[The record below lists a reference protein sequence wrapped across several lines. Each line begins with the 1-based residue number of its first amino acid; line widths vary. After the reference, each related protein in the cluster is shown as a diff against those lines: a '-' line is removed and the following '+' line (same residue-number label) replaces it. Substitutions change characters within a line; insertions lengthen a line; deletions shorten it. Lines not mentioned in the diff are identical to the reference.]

1 MKIQSIVSYE
11 GKLKVKVTHTNT
23 YTRKIIVT
31 RNLLQS
37 EHRAEISSENNSI
50 IFLKGSY
57 CYDYSHRQHYN
68 DFLVYLHASIE
79 KLIRDKVRRLND
91 HMAELQICSTVPSQK
106 AF

>member
-50 IFLKGSY
+50 IF
-57 CYDYSHRQHYN
+57 
-68 DFLVYLHASIE
+68 I
-79 KLIRDKVRRLND
+79 
-91 HMAELQICSTVPSQK
+91 
-106 AF
+106 